1 MRMLLELH
9 KSLKLVASYLEQNHK
24 LPVVSEQFELNSTKF

>member
-1 MRMLLELH
+1 MRMLLELY

-24 LPVVSEQFELNSTKF
+24 LPVVSELFELNSTKF